1 MRGHHPELD
10 RWILE
15 HGYGEVLSRPGLS
28 VREREVLAVVVLG
41 ALRLPLQQES
51 HRRGARRH
59 GATAAALRAILGACG
74 LPADGGQAVRAS
86 RR

>member
-1 MRGHHPELD
+1 MRGHHPELE

-28 VREREVLAVVVLG
+28 TREREVLAVVVLG

-51 HRRGARRH
+51 HWRGARRC
-59 GATAAALRAILGACG
+59 GATGAGLRAILRGCG
-74 LPADGGQAVRAS
+74 LPVPSRQAVRAS